1 MDLVKVFGLNVREAR
16 ESRGLTQE
24 DLEGMTGL
32 RRSYISDLERG
43 TRNPSIRAL
52 ERIAAA
58 LGVLPSDLLHLPPE
72 TPWPPPEAQQP

>member
-1 MDLVKVFGLNVREAR
+1 MDLVKAFGRNVKLAR
-16 ESRGLTQE
+16 ESRHLTQE

-52 ERIAAA
+52 ERIAVA
-58 LGVLPSDLLHLPPE
+58 LEVLPAELVGLPE
-72 TPWPPPEAQQP
+72 GAQWPPSSDRK